1 MIEKVKIRNVAS
13 YGDAG
18 AELHDLARINFV
30 FGSNGTGKTTIS
42 RVIDNA
48 TQYPFCG
55 VVWKNGTQLDTLVY
69 NSDFVERNLNQP
81 DELEGIFT
89 LGEKEKEIFDKLS
102 TAKSELDE
110 INAIIADHK
119 IALRGD
125 EGNGGKQRE
134 MNDLTKE
141 FTDKCWELKAEYEP
155 QFIEAFAGLR
165 GSKETFRNELLRK
178 SESLTG
184 TSDILS
190 DLETKAETVF
200 GSEPQQEQ
208 ELKIP
213 IWNALL
219 AHEADLILA
228 KRVIGKSDV
237 DIAAMIV
244 KLNNSDW
251 VKQGI
256 KYYDTQERICPF
268 CQQPTDVSLEL
279 SLNEYFDE
287 SFENDT
293 ATIKRLRDSY
303 KFDAD
308 QLTKILRGILET
320 PSSGLDT
327 VKLGHLN
334 EILDAVIATNLQR
347 ITGKLSEPS
356 KPAELESLDKIRIEI
371 NELLERANDQV
382 RKHNEMVRNINVEKR
397 ELTTR
402 IWQHLLYEF
411 KKDLAEYRRKKND
424 LEKELKALQ
433 QRIDYKNIEKRKKEE
448 DIRELEK
455 ETTSIEPTIDRIN
468 GYLNSFGFKG
478 FFLAKSNRESFYE
491 IHRPDGTDAKK
502 TLSEGEKSFVAFL
515 YFYHLLKGS
524 KLESGVTVD
533 RVVVFDDPVSSFDSD
548 VLFIVSQMI
557 KELIENTKDQS
568 ESVKQVFVLTHNV
581 YFHKE
586 VSYRFRRKRNN
597 ANNNE
602 TFWIV
607 RKRSEYSE
615 ITGYPYNPI
624 QTGYQL
630 MWDEL
635 RDIHRDNGGNSSTVQ
650 NLLRR
655 ILENYFT
662 IMGGQN
668 RDDIYSKFE
677 GHEKII
683 CKSLFSWA
691 HAGSHAAYDSLYIE
705 DDDPQKYLNVFREV
719 FKKMGHFAH
728 YEMMMGEE
736 SSLSEEV

>member
-1 MIEKVKIRNVAS
+1 MIEKIKIRNVAS
-13 YGDAG
+13 YGDSG
-18 AELHDLARINFV
+18 SELHDLKKINFV

-42 RVIDNA
+42 RIIDNA
-48 TQYPFCG
+48 TEYPYCG

-89 LGEKEKEIFDKLS
+89 LGEKDKEVFDKIS
-102 TAKSELDE
+102 TAKGELDE
-110 INAIIADHK
+110 INASIADRK
-119 IALRGD
+119 IALEGD
-125 EGNGGKQRE
+125 MGNGGKQQE
-134 MNDLTKE
+134 LKDLNSE
-141 FTDKCWELKAEYEP
+141 FTDKCWELKADYEP
-155 QFIEAFAGLR
+155 QFIEAFTGLR
-165 GSKETFRNELLRK
+165 GSKETFSNELLRK
-178 SESLTG
+178 SECLTG
-184 TSDILS
+184 ASDVLS

-200 GSEPQQEQ
+200 GSEPQQQQKLE
-208 ELKIP
+208 IP
-213 IWNALL
+213 IWDALL
-219 AHEADLILA
+219 AHETDQILS

-268 CQQPTDVSLEL
+268 CQQATDVSLEL

-287 SFENDT
+287 SFEKDT
-293 ATIKRLRDSY
+293 TSIKRLCDSY
-303 KFDAD
+303 KTDAN
-308 QLTKILRGILET
+308 QLTVNLREILGT
-320 PSSGLDT
+320 PSTGLEFKRLQHLS
-327 VKLGHLN
+327 KL
-334 EILDAVIATNLQR
+334 LDAVITTNLQR
-347 ITGKLSEPS
+347 IAGKLGEPS
-356 KPAELESLDKIRIEI
+356 KPVELESLDDIRIEVI
-371 NELLERANDQV
+371 EMLENANDQI
-382 RKHNEMVRNINVEKR
+382 REHNEMVRNINVEKR
-397 ELTTR
+397 ELTKR
-402 IWQHLLYEF
+402 IWQHLIKEV
-411 KKDLAEYRRKKND
+411 KKDLADYRRKKNN
-424 LEKELKALQ
+424 LEKEREGLQ
-433 QRIDYKNIEKRKKEE
+433 QQIDYKNIEKRKKEE
-448 DIRELEK
+448 EIRNFEK

-468 GYLNSFGFKG
+468 SFLNSFGFRG
-478 FFLAKSNRESFYE
+478 FFLAKSKRESFYE

-524 KLESGVTVD
+524 KLESGMTVD
-533 RVVVFDDPVSSFDSD
+533 RVVVLDDPVSSFDSEI
-548 VLFIVSQMI
+548 LFIVSQMI

-581 YFHKE
+581 YFHRE
-586 VSYRFRRKRNN
+586 VSYKFRRKPDNTLKD
-597 ANNNE
+597 E

-607 RKRSEYSE
+607 RKRSEDSE

-635 RDIHRDNGGNSSTVQ
+635 RNIDLNDGANSSTVQ

-662 IMGGQN
+662 IMGGKN
-668 RDDIYSKFE
+668 RDDIYGKFE
-677 GHEKII
+677 GHEKIT
-683 CKSLFSWA
+683 CKSLFSWTN
-691 HAGSHAAYDSLYIE
+691 AGSHAAYDSLYIQ
-705 DDDPQKYLNVFREV
+705 DDESEKFIRVFRNI

-736 SSLSEEV
+736 STSSEEM

>member
-1 MIEKVKIRNVAS
+1 MIERIKIRNVAS
-13 YGDAG
+13 YGDSG
-18 AELHDLARINFV
+18 SELNDLAKVNFV

-42 RVIDNA
+42 RIIDNVRE
-48 TQYPFCG
+48 YPFC
-55 VVWKNGTQLDTLVY
+55 VVDWKNGTQLDTLVY

-89 LGEKEKEIFDKLS
+89 LGEKDKEIFDKIG
-102 TAKSELDE
+102 TAKSELDKISE
-110 INAIIADHK
+110 SIADLK
-119 IALRGD
+119 IAIEGEMGD
-125 EGNGGKQRE
+125 GGKRQE
-134 MNDLTKE
+134 LNDLNRE
-141 FTDKCWELKAEYEP
+141 FTEKCWKLKAEYEP
-155 QFIEAFAGLR
+155 QFIVAFTGLR
-165 GSKETFRNELLRK
+165 GSKETFRNELLKK
-178 SESLTG
+178 SESVSG
-184 TSDILS
+184 SSDVLS
-190 DLETKAETVF
+190 DLESKAETVF
-200 GSEPQQEQ
+200 GSEPQLKQ
-208 ELKIP
+208 ELEIP
-213 IWNALL
+213 IWDALL
-219 AHEADLILA
+219 THETNQILS
-228 KRVIGKSDV
+228 KRVIGKSDI

-251 VKQGI
+251 VKQGM
-256 KYYDTQERICPF
+256 KYYDPQERICPF
-268 CQQPTDVSLEL
+268 CQQPTDVSLEK

-287 SFENDT
+287 SFEKDT
-293 ATIKRLRDSY
+293 ATIKKLRDSY
-303 KFDAD
+303 ESDAD
-308 QLTKILRGILET
+308 QLTEHIRKLIVT
-320 PSSGLDT
+320 PSGEIENVRLQ
-327 VKLGHLN
+327 HLSKALN
-334 EILDAVIATNLQR
+334 AVVTTNLQR
-347 ITGKLSEPS
+347 IAGKLSEPS
-356 KPAELESLDKIRIEI
+356 KLVELESIEDIRIEV
-371 NELLERANDQV
+371 NEMLKNANDQV
-382 RKHNEMVRNINVEKR
+382 REHNKMVRNINVEKR
-397 ELTTR
+397 ELTKQ
-402 IWQHLLYEF
+402 IWLYILNEF
-411 KKDLAEYRRKKND
+411 KKELANYRRNKNN
-424 LEKELKALQ
+424 LEKELQGLQ
-433 QRIDYKNIEKRKKEE
+433 QQIDYKNIEKRKKEQ
-448 DIRELEK
+448 DIRDLQK

-468 GYLNSFGFKG
+468 SYLNSFGFQG
-478 FFLAKSNRESFYE
+478 FFLAKSKRESFYE

-548 VLFIVSQMI
+548 ILFIVSQMI

-586 VSYRFRRKRNN
+586 VSYNFRRKPNN
-597 ANNNE
+597 TLNDE

-607 RKRSEYSE
+607 RKRSENSV

-635 RDIHRDNGGNSSTVQ
+635 RNIDRDNGGNSSTVQ

-662 IMGGQN
+662 IMGGKN

-677 GHEKII
+677 GHEKIT

-691 HAGSHAAYDSLYIE
+691 HAGSHAAYDSLYIQ
-705 DDDPQKYLNVFREV
+705 DDEPEKYINVFRKV

-736 SSLSEEV
+736 ST